1 MMHPTQILDVQLL
14 GVEEESF
21 ITDMEDEKHLIS
33 MVQTPSRATTKD
45 KQGKY
50 PNTQQYFSI
59 GRDTIHGDIED
70 ITHDEGLSAEIDISQ
85 PYVRLN

>member
-21 ITDMEDEKHLIS
+21 MTDMEDEKHLIS
-33 MVQTPSRATTKD
+33 MVQTPSRATSKE

-50 PNTQQYFSI
+50 PNTQ
-59 GRDTIHGDIED
+59 
-70 ITHDEGLSAEIDISQ
+70 
-85 PYVRLN
+85 